1 MKLKFMQLGKNL
13 ETNEDNEKDTWD
25 NVKDKLEEEYKE
37 LIEAI
42 EEKKFLHIAEEVQDL
57 VQVCIRVFSLLKRA
71 NMDMEQLNM
80 RHNRKLVKR
89 GWQHVNIIR
98 IFWDKL

>member
-1 MKLKFMQLGKNL
+1 MQLGKNL
-13 ETNEDNEKDTWD
+13 ETKEDNTEDVWD
-25 NVKDKLEEEYKE
+25 KVKSKLEEEYKK

-42 EEKKFLHIAEEVQDL
+42 EEKNFLHIAEEVQDL
-57 VQVCIRVFSLLKRA
+57 VQVCIRVFVLLKKE
-71 NMDMEQLNM
+71 NLNLEQLNM

-98 IFWDKL
+98 IFWDK

>member
-25 NVKDKLEEEYKE
+25 KVKSKLEEEYKE

-42 EEKKFLHIAEEVQDL
+42 EERNLLHVAEETFDVIQVAIRSL
-57 VQVCIRVFSLLKRA
+57 VLLKKE
-71 NMDMEQLNM
+71 NLNLEQLNM
-80 RHNRKLVKR
+80 RHNRKLVNR

-98 IFWDKL
+98 ILWDK

>member
-13 ETNEDNEKDTWD
+13 ITEEDNEKDSWD
-25 NVKDKLEEEYKE
+25 KVKAKLEEEYKE

-42 EEKKFLHIAEEVQDL
+42 EEKNTVHILEESFDVI
-57 VQVCIRVFSLLKRA
+57 QVVIRIFALLKKNNVDIEQA
-71 NMDMEQLNM
+71 NK

-89 GWQHVNIIR
+89 MWKHVNIIR
-98 IFWDKL
+98 VFLDK

>member
-13 ETNEDNEKDTWD
+13 ETKEDNEKDSWD
-25 NVKDKLEEEYKE
+25 KVKLKIQEESKE

-42 EEKKFLHIAEEVQDL
+42 EEKNFLHIAEEVQ
-57 VQVCIRVFSLLKRA
+57 VCIRVFVLLKKE
-71 NMDMEQLNM
+71 NLNLEQLNM

>member
-1 MKLKFMQLGKNL
+1 MQLGKNL
-13 ETNEDNEKDTWD
+13 ETKEDNTEDAWD
-25 NVKDKLEEEYKE
+25 EVKFKLEEEYKE

-42 EEKKFLHIAEEVQDL
+42 EEKNFLHVTEEVFDL
-57 VQVCIRVFSLLKRA
+57 CQVCIRVFVLLKKE
-71 NMDMEQLNM
+71 NLNLEQLNM

-98 IFWDKL
+98 IFWDKS

>member
-13 ETNEDNEKDTWD
+13 ETNENNEKDTWD
-25 NVKDKLEEEYKE
+25 KVKDKLEEEYKE
-37 LIEAI
+37 LMEAI
-42 EEKKFLHIAEEVQDL
+42 DEKNFLHIAEEVQDL
-57 VQVCIRVFSLLKRA
+57 IQVCIRVFILLKKE
-71 NMDMEQLNM
+71 NLNLEQLNM

-98 IFWDKL
+98 IFLDK

>member
-1 MKLKFMQLGKNL
+1 MQLGKNL
-13 ETNEDNEKDTWD
+13 ETKEDNEKDTWD
-25 NVKDKLEEEYKE
+25 KVKSKLEEEYKE

-42 EEKKFLHIAEEVQDL
+42 EEKNFLHIAEEVQDL
-57 VQVCIRVFSLLKRA
+57 VQVCIRVFVLLRKE
-71 NMDMEQLNM
+71 NLNLEQLNM

-98 IFWDKL
+98 IFWGK